1 MKKQNIKDINLIVVH
16 CSASR
21 EDKDYTF
28 EQLGKDH
35 KARGFDTVGYH
46 RFIDKKGMVYVGR
59 EYDIVGAHAAPRN
72 TNSIGIC
79 YEGGL
84 DKKSTTKKSVAKDT
98 RTEEQKEQILNCI
111 LDVLKEIKRA
121 GGNPKQVEIIG
132 HRDISPD
139 LDGDG
144 IVEPHEWIKQC
155 PCFEARHEYKDIAK
169 LF

>member
-1 MKKQNIKDINLIVVH
+1 MKKQNIKDIDLIVIH
-16 CSASR
+16 CSATK

-28 EQLGKDH
+28 DNLLRDH
-35 KARGFDTVGYH
+35 KARGFDTCGYH
-46 RFIDKKGMVYVGR
+46 RFVRKNGMVFTGR
-59 EYDIVGAHAAPRN
+59 DYNVVGAHAAPKN

-84 DKKSTTKKSVAKDT
+84 DKKGKAKDT
-98 RTEEQKEQILNCI
+98 RTEEQKEQILNLI
-111 LDVLKEIKRA
+111 FDVLKEVRGA
-121 GGNPKQVEIIG
+121 GGSVKAIKIIG

-155 PCFEARHEYKDIAK
+155 PCFEAKEEYKDITR